1 MRIAKKPDGEIV
13 FVEIGNER
21 SGWQHIRKNHAND
34 FFNKGISED
43 QILDAVMTA
52 VVSGRILGIQGRS
65 RSVYRV
71 EFNGATQYISVD
83 VGSNGYIVSANPTPQ
98 KLIGR
103 FTLEE

>member
-1 MRIAKKPDGEIV
+1 MRIAKKSDGAIV

-52 VVSGRILGIQGRS
+52 VVNGRILGIQGRS
-65 RSVYRV
+65 RSVYQV
-71 EFNGATQYISVD
+71 EFNGAIQYISVD

-98 KLIGR
+98 KLIRR
-103 FTLEE
+103 FTSEE

>member
-1 MRIAKKPDGEIV
+1 MRIAKKPDGRVV

-21 SGWQHIRKNHAND
+21 SGWQHIKKNHAND
-34 FFNKGISED
+34 FVNRGISED

-52 VVSGRILGIQGRS
+52 VVNGRILGIQGRS
-65 RSVYRV
+65 RSIYQV
-71 EFNGATQYISVD
+71 EFNSITQYISVD

-98 KLIGR
+98 KLIRR

>member
-1 MRIAKKPDGEIV
+1 MRIAKKPDEAIV

-21 SGWQHIRKNHAND
+21 SGLQHIGKKHAND
-34 FFNKGISED
+34 FFNRGISED

-52 VVSGRILGIQGRS
+52 VVNGRILGVQGRS

-71 EFNGATQYISVD
+71 EFNDATQYISVD

-98 KLIGR
+98 KLIR
-103 FTLEE
+103 RLTLEE